1 MAHVMPHWTWPGREG
16 EGVRVQVYTSGDEAE
31 VFVNGKSCGR
41 KAKRPGDDFRLEWDS
56 VTYRPGNLK
65 VVAYRD
71 GKFWATDSVK
81 TAGKPYALRIDADR
95 NSISDGELAF
105 LRISVVDR
113 EGILVPEAN
122 SVVHIDVKGKGRL
135 RATDNGDPTSFVPF
149 SSADRPA
156 FNGLCLAIIAA
167 KEAQQGSCTVTV
179 SAPGL
184 QSATTQLT
192 IR

>member
-16 EGVRVQVYTSGDEAE
+16 KGVRVQVYTSGDEAE

-56 VTYRPGNLK
+56 VTYRPGTLK